1 MIHGPQW
8 NLVEDIF
15 LIPNAHAQERTIFSE
30 ILETVDSKDLI
41 VAGWLALLH
50 DRISDWNFRE
60 KSVFRHSAA
69 WFAEGDPGWYE
80 KINRPNKDGAGL

>member
-1 MIHGPQW
+1 MIDGNHLEGSDNRLKELRKTWARTLPGTAVVIHGPQW

-41 VAGWLALLH
+41 VAGWLAGTIA
-50 DRISDWNFRE
+50 RSDF
-60 KSVFRHSAA
+60 
-69 WFAEGDPGWYE
+69 
-80 KINRPNKDGAGL
+80 